1 MKKIASRIA
10 VAMFALALLFVP
22 QAAFAEEPPATGQGT
37 ASQQALEG
45 LNSVNPN
52 GANSPELTTVIQTI
66 LNAVYFIIGIV
77 AVVMIIL
84 GGISYATSQGDP
96 TKVKKGKD
104 TVLYGVIGLVI
115 ALLAYAIVNF
125 VLNALNNG

>member
-1 MKKIASRIA
+1 MKKTASRIA

-22 QAAFAEEPPATGQGT
+22 QAAFAEEPPTTGQGT

-96 TKVKKGKD
+96 AKVKKGKD
-104 TVLYGVIGLVI
+104 TILYGIVGLI
-115 ALLAYAIVNF
+115 ISLMAFAITQF
-125 VLNALNNG
+125 ILNAMNG